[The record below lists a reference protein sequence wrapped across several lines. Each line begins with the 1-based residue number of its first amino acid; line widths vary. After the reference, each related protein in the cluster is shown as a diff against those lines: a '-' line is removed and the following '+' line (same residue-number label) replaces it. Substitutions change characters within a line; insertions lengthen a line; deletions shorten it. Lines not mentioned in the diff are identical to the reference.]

1 MIEPL
6 IIRIDKGNVYW
17 YDIELKKRKY
27 GFFFSFFFLETQ
39 YALMRINRR
48 RIGNEPTLTGNPPFS
63 LRSTLFQ
70 RN

>member
-27 GFFFSFFFLETQ
+27 GFFFSFFFWKHNT
-39 YALMRINRR
+39 
-48 RIGNEPTLTGNPPFS
+48 P
-63 LRSTLFQ
+63 
-70 RN
+70 

>member
-27 GFFFSFFFLETQ
+27 GFFFFFF
-39 YALMRINRR
+39 
-48 RIGNEPTLTGNPPFS
+48 GNTIRLNED
-63 LRSTLFQ
+63 
-70 RN
+70 

>member
-27 GFFFSFFFLETQ
+27 GFFFFFLETIR
-39 YALMRINRR
+39 L
-48 RIGNEPTLTGNPPFS
+48 NED
-63 LRSTLFQ
+63 
-70 RN
+70 